1 MRQHAVS
8 TVRGLA
14 AAGYCLKAEA
24 LRLAAVLAAPLV
36 VLALALLASVPFV
49 FGGAVLAPS
58 RGWAKHAGSS
68 VLVRLPSA
76 S

>member
-24 LRLAAVLAAPLV
+24 LRLAAEAEALRLAAV
-36 VLALALLASVPFV
+36 VAAAAGAEAKQPPFL
-49 FGGAVLAPS
+49 FYFFLRAV
-58 RGWAKHAGSS
+58 
-68 VLVRLPSA
+68 
-76 S
+76 

>member
-24 LRLAAVLAAPLV
+24 LRLAAVLAAAEAKLP
-36 VLALALLASVPFV
+36 AS
-49 FGGAVLAPS
+49 GGVIY
-58 RGWAKHAGSS
+58 H
-68 VLVRLPSA
+68 
-76 S
+76 